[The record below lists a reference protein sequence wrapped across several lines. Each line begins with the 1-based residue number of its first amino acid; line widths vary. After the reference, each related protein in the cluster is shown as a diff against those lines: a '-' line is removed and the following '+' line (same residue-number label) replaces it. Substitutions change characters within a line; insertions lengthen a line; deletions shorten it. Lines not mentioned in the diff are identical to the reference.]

1 MPDKTAP
8 GFRDW
13 RRRGTSHGMNPY
25 WILRTGRLVL
35 TPVGGADLPDLRAMK
50 ADPRVFAVMLGG
62 VRGPTDVAEEL
73 ARDVVAWGAHGYGIW
88 AVRETAGNR
97 FVGVTGLERRPD
109 GRGVALR
116 FALEPEAQGR
126 GLAREAAGAAL
137 RYGHNHAGLD
147 RIVAVARETNIGSRI
162 VLGAIGM
169 TECDRFAQNGYRMV
183 LFESFG
189 RPTASVADAW
199 RR

>member
-1 MPDKTAP
+1 
-8 GFRDW
+8 
-13 RRRGTSHGMNPY
+13 MNPL

-35 TPVGGADLPDLRAMK
+35 TPVGGADLPDLRALK
-50 ADPRVFAVMLGG
+50 SDPQVFAVMLGG
-62 VRGPTDVAEEL
+62 VRGPTEAAEEL
-73 ARDVVAWGAHGYGIW
+73 ARDVIAWGANGFGIW
-88 AVRETAGNR
+88 AVRETPGNR

-116 FALEPEAQGR
+116 FALGQDAQGR

-137 RYGHNHAGLD
+137 RFGHDNAGLT
-147 RIVAVARETNIGSRI
+147 RIVAVARESNVGSRV

-169 TECDRFAQNGYRMV
+169 TECDSFGQNGYRMV
-183 LFESFG
+183 MFESL
-189 RPTASVADAW
+189 